1 MKKGSTMIS
10 LRPVTRKNLDALFNM
25 SVHPDQQDFVSPN
38 PKTLAQLPL
47 VPGGYLFAIYRDED
61 VAGLLALIDFR
72 EHDEFFDGD
81 DRNAAFL
88 MRLMVGADFQGQ
100 GVGRAAL
107 AQAIDWARTRGNSAF
122 QTSIVPGNTAARRL
136 YAAHGLCETGRMIE
150 GEVEM
155 ALAL

>member
-1 MKKGSTMIS
+1 MIS
-10 LRPVTRKNLDALFNM
+10 LRPVTRKNLDALFDL

-61 VAGLLALIDFR
+61 VAGLMALIDFR

-107 AQAIDWARTRGNSAF
+107 VQAIDWARMRGNSAF
-122 QTSIVPGNTAARRL
+122 QTSIVPGNIAAQRL
-136 YAAHGLCETGRMIE
+136 YATHGLRETGRMIE